1 MKQIIIFFLLM
12 VCTAYSQ
19 KAYEKEP
26 PYNIKTISF
35 VKNGINVVPVF
46 KLGESFELQFDD
58 LYGNEEDYYYT
69 LTQYNYDWTPT
80 QLSKNEYLNGM
91 DNQRIITYENSF
103 NALQIYSHY
112 KQVFPNRFNQITKSG
127 NYLISIYDDSAN
139 LIFSRK
145 FIIYEENVAVGMQ
158 IRRPRDFES
167 INEKQNIE
175 LVINYGDRILQN
187 PMQNV
192 KILIFKNGNLKD
204 NVVNIKPQYTLGS
217 ELIYRYNSET
227 QFWAGN
233 EYYSIDTKLIR
244 ATNNTVARVTSGEL
258 YNSHLYTNAPR
269 GAFPYTYFPD
279 INGNF
284 FVTNLNSER
293 PEIEAD
299 YSWVYFTL
307 DANSIKPDEDIYV
320 CGMFN
325 NHKLSDENKMSYN
338 EKSGLYELSLLLK
351 QGIINY
357 EYVVANKNKKINY
370 KDALDG
376 NFYLAENDYHVLVY
390 YRGNTDRYDKI
401 IAYTKN
407 NSENIIN

>member
-1 MKQIIIFFLLM
+1 MKHIIIFFMLM
-12 VCTAYSQ
+12 VCKAYSQ
-19 KAYEKEP
+19 KAYEQEP

-69 LTQYNYDWTPT
+69 ITQYNYDWTPT

-127 NYLISIYDDSAN
+127 NYLISIYDDAAN

-192 KILIFKNGNLKD
+192 KILVFKNGNLKD

>member
-1 MKQIIIFFLLM
+1 MLM
-12 VCTAYSQ
+12 VCKAYSQ
-19 KAYEKEP
+19 KAYEQEP

-69 LTQYNYDWTPT
+69 ITQYNYDWTPT

-127 NYLISIYDDSAN
+127 NYLISIYDDAAN